1 MAIRE
6 GPKYRQRMQQDD
18 FHDLLEVKGLQ
29 ASLGQDLDSGGRN
42 SKPKRKDKKTTWQ
55 QKHEQNRV
63 IKNGLIKQ
71 LED

>member
-55 QKHEQNRV
+55 Q
-63 IKNGLIKQ
+63 
-71 LED
+71 